1 MHNLLP
7 FLKWLM
13 RKWFGGTGRLHQSYE
28 KNVIRDPLPF
38 FFLTIL
44 IYAVIWMLITLLL
57 IGLAVA
63 VTTIYAVWIVLAV
76 AVFGNYFRILIK
88 EQYRRFCQEQQ
99 KLFEKIKNT

>member
-13 RKWFGGTGRLHQSYE
+13 RKWFGGSGRLYQSYE

-38 FFLTIL
+38 FFLTIM
-44 IYAVIWMLITLLL
+44 IYAVIWMLITLPL
-57 IGLAVA
+57 ITLVVA
-63 VTTIYAVWIVLAV
+63 IPAIYTVWILLAV

-99 KLFEKIKNT
+99 RLFEKIKQS